1 MNPIN
6 IIQMMTSGNPQ
17 QAIQSIIENNPN
29 VQNNPLAQNAMKMY
43 QNGDTRGLQ
52 NMAENMCK
60 ERGITVDQ
68 AKQQVMELVV
78 WLYI

>member
-17 QAIQSIIENNPN
+17 QAIQNIIESNPN
-29 VQNNPLAQNAMKMY
+29 IQNNPLAQNAMKMY
-43 QNGDTRGLQ
+43 QNGDTKGLQ

-60 ERGITVDQ
+60 ERGITIDQ
-68 AKQQVMELVV
+68 AKQQVMGMFNKH
-78 WLYI
+78 

>member
-17 QAIQSIIENNPN
+17 QSIQSIIENNPN

-43 QNGDTRGLQ
+43 QNGDTKGLQ

-68 AKQQVMELVV
+68 AKQQVMGMFNKH
-78 WLYI
+78 

>member
-6 IIQMMTSGNPQ
+6 IIQIMTSGNPQ
-17 QAIQSIIENNPN
+17 KAIQNIIENNPN
-29 VQNNPLAQNAMKMY
+29 IQNNPLAQNAMKMY
-43 QNGDTRGLQ
+43 QNGDTKGLQ

-68 AKQQVMELVV
+68 AKQQVIGMFNKN
-78 WLYI
+78 

>member
-6 IIQMMTSGNPQ
+6 IIQMMTSGNPH
-17 QAIQSIIENNPN
+17 QAIRSIIESNPN
-29 VQNNPLAQNAMKMY
+29 IQNNPLAQNAIKMY

-68 AKQQVMELVV
+68 AKQQVH
-78 WLYI
+78 

>member
-17 QAIQSIIENNPN
+17 QAIQNIIERNPN
-29 VQNNPLAQNAMKMY
+29 IQNNPLAQNAIKMY
-43 QNGDTRGLQ
+43 QNRDTRGLQ

-68 AKQQVMELVV
+68 AKQQVMSMFNKH
-78 WLYI
+78 

>member
-17 QAIQSIIENNPN
+17 QAIQRIIENNPSI
-29 VQNNPLAQNAMKMY
+29 QNNPLAQNAMKMY

-68 AKQQVMELVV
+68 AKQQVMGMFNKH
-78 WLYI
+78 

>member
-29 VQNNPLAQNAMKMY
+29 VQNNPLAQNAIKMY

-68 AKQQVMELVV
+68 AKQQVMGMFNKH
-78 WLYI
+78 

>member
-17 QAIQSIIENNPN
+17 QAIQSIIEGNPN
-29 VQNNPLAQNAMKMY
+29 VQNNPLAQNAIKMY

-68 AKQQVMELVV
+68 AKQQVMGMCNKH
-78 WLYI
+78 

>member
-17 QAIQSIIENNPN
+17 QAIRSIIESNPN
-29 VQNNPLAQNAMKMY
+29 IQNNPRAQNAMKMY
-43 QNGDTRGLQ
+43 QNGDTKGLQ

-68 AKQQVMELVV
+68 AKQQVKCMFNKH
-78 WLYI
+78 

>member
-17 QAIQSIIENNPN
+17 QAIQNIIESNPN
-29 VQNNPLAQNAMKMY
+29 IQNNPLAQNAMKMY

-68 AKQQVMELVV
+68 AKQQVMG
-78 WLYI
+78 IFNKH

>member
-17 QAIQSIIENNPN
+17 QAIQNIIERNPSI
-29 VQNNPLAQNAMKMY
+29 QNNPLAQNAMKMY
-43 QNGDTRGLQ
+43 QNGDTSGLQ

-68 AKQQVMELVV
+68 AKQQVMG
-78 WLYI
+78 IFNKH

>member
-17 QAIQSIIENNPN
+17 QAIQSIIEGNPN
-29 VQNNPLAQNAMKMY
+29 VQNNPLAQNAIKMY
-43 QNGDTRGLQ
+43 QNGDTMGLQ

-68 AKQQVMELVV
+68 AKQQVMSMFNKH
-78 WLYI
+78 

>member
-17 QAIQSIIENNPN
+17 QAIRSIIESNPN
-29 VQNNPLAQNAMKMY
+29 IQNNPLAQNAMKMY
-43 QNGDTRGLQ
+43 QNGDTKGLQ

-68 AKQQVMELVV
+68 AKQQVMGMFNKH
-78 WLYI
+78 

>member
-43 QNGDTRGLQ
+43 QNGDTKGLQ

-68 AKQQVMELVV
+68 AKQQVIGMFNKH
-78 WLYI
+78 

>member
-29 VQNNPLAQNAMKMY
+29 VQNNPLAQNAIKMY

-68 AKQQVMELVV
+68 AKQQVIGMFNKH
-78 WLYI
+78 

>member
-17 QAIQSIIENNPN
+17 QAIQNIIESNPN

-68 AKQQVMELVV
+68 AKQQVMG
-78 WLYI
+78 IFNKH

>member
-17 QAIQSIIENNPN
+17 QAIQSIIEGNPN
-29 VQNNPLAQNAMKMY
+29 IQNNPLAQNAIKMY

-68 AKQQVMELVV
+68 AKQQVMSMFNKH
-78 WLYI
+78 

>member
-17 QAIQSIIENNPN
+17 QAIQNIIESNPN
-29 VQNNPLAQNAMKMY
+29 IQNNPLAQNAMKMY
-43 QNGDTRGLQ
+43 QNGDTNGLQ

-68 AKQQVMELVV
+68 AKQQVIGMFNKN
-78 WLYI
+78 

>member
-17 QAIQSIIENNPN
+17 QAIRSIIESNPN
-29 VQNNPLAQNAMKMY
+29 IQNNPLAQNAMKMY

-52 NMAENMCK
+52 NMVENMCK

-68 AKQQVMELVV
+68 AKQQVMGMFNKH
-78 WLYI
+78 

>member
-17 QAIQSIIENNPN
+17 QAIQNIIENNPN

-43 QNGDTRGLQ
+43 QNGDTSGLQ

-68 AKQQVMELVV
+68 AKQQVMGMFNKH
-78 WLYI
+78 

>member
-6 IIQMMTSGNPQ
+6 IIQMMTSGNPH

-29 VQNNPLAQNAMKMY
+29 IQNNPLAQNAIKMY

-68 AKQQVMELVV
+68 AKQQVIGMFNKH
-78 WLYI
+78 

>member
-17 QAIQSIIENNPN
+17 QAIQNIIESNPN
-29 VQNNPLAQNAMKMY
+29 IQNNLLAQNAMKMY

-68 AKQQVMELVV
+68 AKQQVIGMFNKH
-78 WLYI
+78 

>member
-17 QAIQSIIENNPN
+17 QAIQNIIESNPN

-43 QNGDTRGLQ
+43 QNGDTKGLQ

-68 AKQQVMELVV
+68 AKQQVMG
-78 WLYI
+78 IFNKH

>member
-17 QAIQSIIENNPN
+17 QAIQNIIESNPN
-29 VQNNPLAQNAMKMY
+29 IQNNPLAQNAIKMY

-68 AKQQVMELVV
+68 AKQQVIGMFNKH
-78 WLYI
+78 

>member
-17 QAIQSIIENNPN
+17 QAIQNIIENNPN

-68 AKQQVMELVV
+68 AKQQVMGMFNKH
-78 WLYI
+78 

>member
-17 QAIQSIIENNPN
+17 QAIQNIIERNPN
-29 VQNNPLAQNAMKMY
+29 IQNNPLAQNAIKMY

-68 AKQQVMELVV
+68 AKQQVMSMFNKH
-78 WLYI
+78 

>member
-17 QAIQSIIENNPN
+17 QAIQNIIESNPN
-29 VQNNPLAQNAMKMY
+29 IQNNPLAQNAMKMY

-68 AKQQVMELVV
+68 AKQQVMGMFNKH
-78 WLYI
+78 

>member
-17 QAIQSIIENNPN
+17 QAIQNIIEKNPN
-29 VQNNPLAQNAMKMY
+29 IQNNPLAQNAIKMY

-68 AKQQVMELVV
+68 AKQQVMSMFNKH
-78 WLYI
+78 

>member
-17 QAIQSIIENNPN
+17 QAIQNIIERNPN
-29 VQNNPLAQNAMKMY
+29 IQNNPLAQNAIKMY

-60 ERGITVDQ
+60 DRGITVDQ
-68 AKQQVMELVV
+68 AKQQVMSMFNKH
-78 WLYI
+78 

>member
-68 AKQQVMELVV
+68 AKQQVMGMFNKH
-78 WLYI
+78 

>member
-17 QAIQSIIENNPN
+17 QAIQSIIEGNPN
-29 VQNNPLAQNAMKMY
+29 VQNNPLAQNAIKMY

-60 ERGITVDQ
+60 ERGITVEQ
-68 AKQQVMELVV
+68 AKEEVMKLFN
-78 WLYI
+78 

>member
-17 QAIQSIIENNPN
+17 QAIQSIIE
-29 VQNNPLAQNAMKMY
+29 NNPLAQNAMKMY

-68 AKQQVMELVV
+68 AKQQVMGMFNKH
-78 WLYI
+78 

>member
-17 QAIQSIIENNPN
+17 QAIQSLIEGNPN
-29 VQNNPLAQNAMKMY
+29 VQNNPLAQNAIKMY

-68 AKQQVMELVV
+68 AKQQVMGMFNKH
-78 WLYI
+78 

>member
-6 IIQMMTSGNPQ
+6 TIQMMTSGNPQ
-17 QAIQSIIENNPN
+17 QAIQNIIESNPN
-29 VQNNPLAQNAMKMY
+29 IQNNPLAQNAMKMY
-43 QNGDTRGLQ
+43 QNGDTKGLQ

-68 AKQQVMELVV
+68 AKQQVMGMFNKH
-78 WLYI
+78 

>member
-29 VQNNPLAQNAMKMY
+29 IQNNPLAQNAMKMY
-43 QNGDTRGLQ
+43 QNGDTKGLQ

-68 AKQQVMELVV
+68 AKQQVMGMFNKH
-78 WLYI
+78 

>member
-6 IIQMMTSGNPQ
+6 IIQMMTSGNLQ
-17 QAIQSIIENNPN
+17 QAIQNIIESNPN
-29 VQNNPLAQNAMKMY
+29 IQNNPLAQNAMKMY

-68 AKQQVMELVV
+68 AKQQVMG
-78 WLYI
+78 IFNKH

>member
-17 QAIQSIIENNPN
+17 QAIQNIIESNPN
-29 VQNNPLAQNAMKMY
+29 IQNNPLAQNAMKMY
-43 QNGDTRGLQ
+43 QNGDTKGLQ

-68 AKQQVMELVV
+68 AKQQVMGMFNKH
-78 WLYI
+78 

>member
-17 QAIQSIIENNPN
+17 QAIQNIIESNPN
-29 VQNNPLAQNAMKMY
+29 IQNNPLAQNAMKMY
-43 QNGDTRGLQ
+43 QNGDTKGLQ

-60 ERGITVDQ
+60 ARGITVDQ
-68 AKQQVMELVV
+68 AKQQVMGMFNKH
-78 WLYI
+78 

>member
-6 IIQMMTSGNPQ
+6 IIQMMKSGNPQ
-17 QAIQSIIENNPN
+17 QVIQSMIESNPN
-29 VQNNPLAQNAMKMY
+29 IQNNPLAQNAMKMY

-68 AKQQVMELVV
+68 AKQQIIGMFNK
-78 WLYI
+78 

>member
-6 IIQMMTSGNPQ
+6 IIQMMKSGNPQ
-17 QAIQSIIENNPN
+17 QVIQSMIESNPN
-29 VQNNPLAQNAMKMY
+29 IQNNPLAQNAMKMY

-60 ERGITVDQ
+60 ERGITVDR
-68 AKQQVMELVV
+68 AKQQIMGMFNNH
-78 WLYI
+78 